1 VHDAVVV
8 GAGLS
13 GLAAAHRLTAAGAD
27 VVVLEAGGR
36 VGGRV
41 RSPLAAD
48 GRRWEGGGEAVD
60 AANDALRRL
69 AADAGAE
76 LRPSQVGWGD
86 HGPSPV
92 TWSVA
97 GRRGPRPE
105 APIYERLAAELDRLG
120 RDGGGDDE
128 LTVAAWMR
136 RQDASQL
143 DLAVAETAVATTAS
157 TVPLR
162 HMSLLALAAKTA
174 ARGGGEGAEL
184 RFADGAGGFAATL
197 AARAGGVRLRHAA
210 AAVDRLPDR
219 VVVRSGAA
227 APVVAAR
234 AIVAVP
240 LHARAHISGLPPVP
254 AGRYGVAVKSLI
266 ELEDDLPAAAPT
278 AVLTDTP
285 IGYAYRR
292 DARSLGSFAGAAPAA
307 WALRAGSARADAA
320 VAEAVRALFGVRV
333 ARVTRIA
340 YPRSYLIFAP
350 GEMGSW
356 GARLGA
362 PDGRVHFAGA
372 ETSALPSFMEGA
384 VRAGERAA
392 AEVLA
397 AAGG

>member
-1 VHDAVVV
+1 MHDAVVI

-27 VVVLEAGGR
+27 VVVLEASGR

-41 RSPLAAD
+41 RSPVAAD

-60 AANDALRRL
+60 AANESLRRL

-76 LRPSQVGWGD
+76 LRPSEVGWGD

-97 GRRGPRPE
+97 GRRGARPD
-105 APIYERLAAELDRLG
+105 APVYDQLAAELGRLA
-120 RDGGGDDE
+120 RDGGGDE
-128 LTVAAWMR
+128 LTVAAWMQR
-136 RQDASQL
+136 EGASRL
-143 DLAVAETAVATTAS
+143 DLAVAETAVAVTAS

-162 HMSLLALAAKTA
+162 HMSLLALAVKTA

-184 RFADGAGGFAATL
+184 RFAGGAGGFAETL
-197 AARAGGVRLRHAA
+197 AAQLRGVRLRHAA
-210 AAVDRLPDR
+210 AAVDRHPDR

-227 APVVAAR
+227 APVTAAH

-240 LHARAHISGLPPVP
+240 LHARARIAGLAPVP

-266 ELEDDLPAAAPT
+266 ELDHDLPATAPS

-307 WALRAGSARADAA
+307 WALRVGRARADAA
-320 VAEAVRALFGVRV
+320 VAEAVRGLFGARV

-350 GEMGSW
+350 GDLGSW
-356 GARLGA
+356 GARLGD

-372 ETSALPSFMEGA
+372 ETSELPSFMEGA

-397 AAGG
+397 AG